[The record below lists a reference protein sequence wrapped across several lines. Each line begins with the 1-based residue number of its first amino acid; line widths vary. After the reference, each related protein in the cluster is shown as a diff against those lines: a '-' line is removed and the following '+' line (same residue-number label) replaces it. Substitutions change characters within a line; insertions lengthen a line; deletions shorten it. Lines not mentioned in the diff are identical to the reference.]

1 MEMNQN
7 NTNVIPTSYQ
17 LRQTTV
23 GLEKAHDGVGPACEV
38 LVLQHIL
45 PDEEE
50 RDKPRNAERRRG
62 TNEGTQAALGES
74 LNRAF
79 ERQLRHRLV
88 WEQASVVLRAVR
100 TLSECLS
107 VCVSVCLSECMNV

>member
-50 RDKPRNAERRRG
+50 RDKPSEFRPVTECG
-62 TNEGTQAALGES
+62 TTA
-74 LNRAF
+74 
-79 ERQLRHRLV
+79 RH
-88 WEQASVVLRAVR
+88 E
-100 TLSECLS
+100 
-107 VCVSVCLSECMNV
+107 